1 MKKNAIIIA
10 GPTATGKSA
19 LAVSLAKKLDGEIIS
34 ADSMQIYRRMD
45 IGSAK
50 VTADEMQGVP
60 HYMLD
65 IKEPSEENFSVA
77 DYCALAKEKIEDIL
91 KRKKLPIIV
100 GGTGLYISSLADNI
114 EFAEG
119 NTNLELRERLFA
131 IAEEKGNAY
140 VHAMLKEI
148 DPETAESVHENNIK
162 RIVRAIEV
170 YNATGITLSEQNR
183 RSKNTPSPYNFIMLA
198 LFLNREKMYERINLR
213 VDKMFEQG
221 LIDEVKA
228 LAAEGL
234 TKQMQAMQG
243 IGYKEVFDY
252 MENSITKEECIELVK
267 KNTRNYAKRQLTWFK
282 RDKRYIWLDAQAQNV
297 EDDAF
302 YVIKNKLF

>member
-50 VTADEMQGVP
+50 VTIDEMQGVP

-140 VHAMLKEI
+140 VHAMLKKI

-234 TKQMQAMQG
+234 TREMQAMQG

>member
-221 LIDEVKA
+221 LVDEVKA